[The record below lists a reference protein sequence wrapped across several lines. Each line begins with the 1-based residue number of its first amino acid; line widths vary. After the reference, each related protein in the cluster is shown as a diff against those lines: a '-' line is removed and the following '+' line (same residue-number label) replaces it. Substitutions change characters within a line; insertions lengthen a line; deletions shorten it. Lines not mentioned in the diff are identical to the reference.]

1 MKLFKSAITAL
12 LALAVSL
19 PTLASETPNLDKIN
33 ERGSLRVG
41 MSTFVPWAMRNK
53 QGDLVGLRLM
63 LRNA

>member
-53 QGDLVGLRLM
+53 QGDLVGLEIDV
-63 LRNA
+63 